1 MGKRFYKKG
10 DLGTLSRLAIG
21 ALICASCIL
30 LFAAVFGAIAISL
43 EDTTAKIPLFSML
56 ALILSAVASGIAVSR
71 SVGGGKIVFSMLT
84 ALFTSLVFIL
94 IGIIAGGGSVSG
106 AVFLNF
112 LIFIGVFTLAAY
124 LFRKRERGS
133 HKRFSV

>member
-43 EDTTAKIPLFSML
+43 EDATAKIPLFSML
-56 ALILSAVASGIAVSR
+56 TLILSAVASGIAVSR

-94 IGIIAGGGSVSG
+94 IGIIAGGSVSW